1 MKVKILKDCFVSSV
15 GDMKAGEE
23 GQVEDRLAK
32 KLVARGFAE
41 EATDD
46 KPVAEKKKRATSA
59 AVKKKEE
66 TGSED

>member
-1 MKVKILKDCFVSSV
+1 MKVKILKDCSVSSV

-23 GQVEDRLAK
+23 GQVEDRLAR

-41 EATDD
+41 EATDN
-46 KPVAEKKKRATSA
+46 KPVAEKKRATST

-66 TGSED
+66 VESKD

>member
-46 KPVAEKKKRATSA
+46 KPVAEKKRATST

-66 TGSED
+66 TAESED

>member
-41 EATDD
+41 EATD
-46 KPVAEKKKRATSA
+46 KPVAEKKKRATST

>member
-41 EATDD
+41 EATED
-46 KPVAEKKKRATSA
+46 KPVAEKKRATKP

-66 TGSED
+66 TESED